1 MYPTYGTSLTIV
13 STEICCIPLVL
24 GYLVRITKFATRRRP
39 RSMNPTA
46 LKENKLNKLLIE
58 FRKKALPYTPRKPI
72 RPREDVV
79 EKQWKEHR
87 SQWSPLINTI

>member
-1 MYPTYGTSLTIV
+1 
-13 STEICCIPLVL
+13 
-24 GYLVRITKFATRRRP
+24 
-39 RSMNPTA
+39 MNPTA